1 MKEKKNSAASSA
13 AGLMEKTSQCVESVF
28 PDNDNFGKGRADVL
42 KNLATIF
49 SNVTDI
55 VRMFSDFAS
64 SPNADDRTLEML
76 RNLTSEY
83 KTLSSGLK
91 RDSRKFINSVAKK
104 KPI

>member
-1 MKEKKNSAASSA
+1 MNKSKKSVASSA
-13 AGLMEKTSQCVESVF
+13 AELMEKTSQCVESVF
-28 PDNDNFGKGRADVL
+28 PDNDNFGKGRTDVL
-42 KNLATIF
+42 KNLAAIF

-64 SPNADDRTLEML
+64 SPSADDKTLEML

-83 KTLSSGLK
+83 KTHSSGLK